1 MQFIAGGIG
10 CKEIL
15 KCREYEFLDIYLLRQ
30 VAVLG
35 VMEVVRLPR
44 QMHQYLQSK
53 HPQ

>member
-1 MQFIAGGIG
+1 MRH
-10 CKEIL
+10 K
-15 KCREYEFLDIYLLRQ
+15 REERRDMRHETSDMELEEERR